1 MKISVFVS
9 NLAKY
14 NAGELNG
21 QWFDLPVDDVNV
33 DILDKLDLGGDSE
46 LGYRDEWFI
55 SDYEA
60 PFSISEDGSTLYGLN
75 ELAEA
80 LEEYKTIEDV
90 YYALDDREAT
100 GCEDVYEFDD
110 EFFDTMFASKQ
121 DVARAVFF
129 GDIHNWLDPYIFL
142 NAYGNCESMTEYD
155 FQRMLEDN
163 ADNIIDEFKMEN
175 I

>member
-1 MKISVFVS
+1 MKISVWVS

-21 QWFDLPVDDVNV
+21 QWTDLPVDDVNK
-33 DILDKLDLGGDSE
+33 DILDKIDLGKYPT
-46 LGYRDEWFI
+46 GYRDEWFI

-60 PFSISEDGSTLYGLN
+60 PFTIDEYADLYQLN
-75 ELAEA
+75 ELAKA
-80 LEEYKTIEDV
+80 LEDYDTLEDV
-90 YYALDDREAT
+90 YYYLDDREAT
-100 GCEDVYEFDD
+100 GCEDVYDFDD
-110 EFFDTMFASKQ
+110 EFFDTMFESKQ

-142 NAYGNCESMTEYD
+142 NGYGNCESMTEYD
-155 FQRMLEDN
+155 FQKMLSEN
-163 ADNIIDEFKMEN
+163 ADEIIEQFKNEN

>member
-1 MKISVFVS
+1 MKISVWVS

-21 QWFDLPVDDVNV
+21 QWTDLPVDDVNK
-33 DILDKLDLGGDSE
+33 DILDKIDLGKYPT
-46 LGYRDEWFI
+46 GYRDEWFI

-60 PFSISEDGSTLYGLN
+60 PFTIDEYADLYQLN
-75 ELAEA
+75 ELAKA
-80 LEEYKTIEDV
+80 LEDYDTLEDV
-90 YYALDDREAT
+90 YYYLDDREAT
-100 GCEDVYEFDD
+100 GCEDVYDFDD
-110 EFFDTMFASKQ
+110 EFFDTMFESKQ

-142 NAYGNCESMTEYD
+142 NGYGNCESMTEYG
-155 FQRMLEDN
+155 FQKMLSEN
-163 ADNIIDEFKMEN
+163 ADEIIEQFKNEN

>member
-1 MKISVFVS
+1 MKISVYVS

-21 QWFDLPVDDVNV
+21 QWTDLPVDDVNK
-33 DILDKLDLGGDSE
+33 DILDKIDLGKYPT
-46 LGYRDEWFI
+46 GYRDEWFI

-60 PFSISEDGSTLYGLN
+60 PFTIDEYADLYQLN
-75 ELAEA
+75 ELAKA

-90 YYALDDREAT
+90 YYALDDPEVI
-100 GCEDVYEFDD
+100 GCEDVYDFDD
-110 EFFDTMFASKQ
+110 EFFDMMFASKQ

-129 GDIHNWLDPYIFL
+129 GDIQNWLDPYIFI
-142 NAYGNCESMTEYD
+142 NGYGNCESMSEY
-155 FQRMLEDN
+155 QYQKMLN
-163 ADNIIDEFKMEN
+163 NYADEIIEEFKMEN

>member
-1 MKISVFVS
+1 MKISVWVS

-21 QWFDLPVDDVNV
+21 QWTDLPVDDVNK
-33 DILDKLDLGGDSE
+33 DILDKIDLGKYPT
-46 LGYRDEWFI
+46 GYRDEWFI

-60 PFSISEDGSTLYGLN
+60 PFTIDEYADLYQLN
-75 ELAEA
+75 ELAKA
-80 LEEYKTIEDV
+80 LEDYDTLEDV
-90 YYALDDREAT
+90 YYNLDDREAA

-110 EFFDTMFASKQ
+110 EFFDTMFANKQ

-142 NAYGNCESMTEYD
+142 NGYGNCESMTEYG
-155 FQRMLEDN
+155 FQKMLSEN
-163 ADNIIDEFKMEN
+163 ADEIIEQFKNEN

>member
-1 MKISVFVS
+1 MKISVYVS

-14 NAGELNG
+14 NSGELNG
-21 QWFDLPVDDVNV
+21 QWTDLPVDDVNK
-33 DILDKLDLGGDSE
+33 DILDKIDLGKYPT
-46 LGYRDEWFI
+46 GYRDEWFI

-60 PFSISEDGSTLYGLN
+60 PFTIDEYADLYQLN
-75 ELAEA
+75 ELAKA

-100 GCEDVYEFDD
+100 GCEDVFDFDD
-110 EFFDTMFASKQ
+110 EFFDMMFASKQ

-129 GDIHNWLDPYIFL
+129 GDIQNWLDPYIFI
-142 NAYGNCESMTEYD
+142 NGYGNCESMSEY
-155 FQRMLEDN
+155 QYQKMLN
-163 ADNIIDEFKMEN
+163 NYADEIIEEFKNEN